1 MYIEVIVM
9 ALLAYLVGSIPF
21 GVMVGRY
28 TGVDPRLAGS
38 GNIGATNVARLMG
51 WQYGLIVLVLDML
64 KGFLCAWGASQYDL
78 EPNISSQT
86 LSLSA
91 GFFATFG
98 HCYSIFLRG
107 KGGKGVA
114 TALGATLV
122 VLPVAAGLGIFIWIA
137 LAAFF
142 RIAALSSLIAMISV
156 AIVSRL
162 NGNGFEADIYTLA
175 LFCLIT
181 IRHTSNLKQ
190 LKKRWF
196 GESR

>member
-1 MYIEVIVM
+1 
-9 ALLAYLVGSIPF
+9 
-21 GVMVGRY
+21 
-28 TGVDPRLAGS
+28 
-38 GNIGATNVARLMG
+38 
-51 WQYGLIVLVLDML
+51 ML
-64 KGFLCAWGASQYDL
+64 KGFLCAWGASHDL
-78 EPNISSQT
+78 EPNISVKPHT
-86 LSLSA
+86 MA

-98 HCYSIFLRG
+98 PAILFSYEASVH
-107 KGGKGVA
+107 VA